1 MEAAPGLA
9 TARRWRTVPVFAFRA
24 VAIAAACLLVGLAS
38 AGHTAI
44 ADGGA
49 QFFSGNLTLAL
60 PGNGDPSFITIDLLM
75 ADDGSD
81 DFDVHATA
89 VGEQL
94 LAQFPGAVPI
104 TSGEVSAQ
112 YLLKRYKWL
121 DSHPSWGYNPAGKPA
136 TLSDDA
142 EAIKAAAASWGAI
155 GANVGFVDAGITAAT
170 PGACQNVADGL
181 NTIGWRTLPAG
192 VLATTCT
199 YWSASAGATESDIQI
214 DPSWSWTTNLSVI
227 RMDLQSVVTHELG
240 HALGMDHPCDFSRPT
255 TCDPSA
261 RTTVMYGTYL
271 AGTNRRTPQ
280 PDDIAGILAV
290 YGPTE
295 SPAPSRLAPPA
306 QQSALQAVLPYR
318 RAIAAIAR
326 E

>member
-1 MEAAPGLA
+1 
-9 TARRWRTVPVFAFRA
+9 
-24 VAIAAACLLVGLAS
+24 
-38 AGHTAI
+38 
-44 ADGGA
+44 
-49 QFFSGNLTLAL
+49 
-60 PGNGDPSFITIDLLM
+60 
-75 ADDGSD
+75 
-81 DFDVHATA
+81 
-89 VGEQL
+89 
-94 LAQFPGAVPI
+94 
-104 TSGEVSAQ
+104 
-112 YLLKRYKWL
+112 
-121 DSHPSWGYNPAGKPA
+121 
-136 TLSDDA
+136 
-142 EAIKAAAASWGAI
+142 
-155 GANVGFVDAGITAAT
+155 
-170 PGACQNVADGL
+170 
-181 NTIGWRTLPAG
+181 
-192 VLATTCT
+192 
-199 YWSASAGATESDIQI
+199 
-214 DPSWSWTTNLSVI
+214 
-227 RMDLQSVVTHELG
+227 MDLQSVVTHELG